1 MNNRMAFNKAM
12 MLPIVL
18 SMALLTAVIGLA
30 VAASPQDA
38 PASTNAETA
47 GDLVWYGLYTDAAS
61 YAPGDA
67 IQVYASAPDRP
78 TVFRLVRLDTDWTE
92 ITRTNPITVG
102 PQTSAI
108 GSFIEYPKLSLSGL
122 VSFTLEGWYYPTL
135 LGGDLA
141 VVAGQVGLTEA
152 AAGIIISNTGQLG
165 AYVSDTPDF
174 DLAKVA
180 LMPAPPMPEAV
191 EGWLDRWY
199 HLALTY
205 DGAHARLY
213 IDGILAA
220 SRPQTGTVANVTTPF
235 RLGARAEAPGD
246 LTGVIDGRLDSWAV
260 WPRALTQSQIQGRRN
275 LGLTTGNPAP
285 GAEQVELYVGF
296 DDAYPSVGDSSHNAY
311 TATIYNHGSPGL
323 TGVYTETGRA
333 FRLNHDQ
340 IIDAGWDPTTAITI
354 PAGTPS
360 GMYAIQA
367 LTEPGF
373 PATQTGDRLSVR
385 AFAIRPAGGAERAPI
400 AVVLPTNTWLA
411 YNYWPMF
418 YGDYA
423 GGDGIKRRSRYPG
436 GTEVAG
442 GNNSAYSHMGDQV
455 SLALYHGWR
464 RPSATIS
471 PLSTN
476 WVARP
481 DMERAPSSMYMV
493 QWLDEQGFAYD
504 VFSDDDFGQGLI
516 LASDYKVL
524 MPHSHHEYWTDGM
537 LDALTQFLNDG
548 GSVAAPAGNIF
559 TWRTVF
565 DDGGAMEVRKSG
577 LQQIIS
583 WNDLKSGID
592 GKYSGTLKQAAACN
606 GSGDAYLALG
616 VQIHLTGPCTNR
628 PFCFGQWQAQNTGH
642 WLWQGSD
649 LQDMDYFGIGRP
661 SGVITPTF
669 AVGHEADTW
678 VSGMPIPG
686 LAEGT
691 NAVILAE
698 GTRFDP
704 LGENDFGH
712 INDLLQHIG
721 EPNTCNLTGG
731 VTESQVS
738 PANSVEDPE
747 MRAGTILYFQH
758 AGGGQVLV
766 IGASATPWA
775 LASDTALS
783 GLLHRAL
790 SCFAYGEGCGYRTF
804 LPSIVR
810 RP

>member
-1 MNNRMAFNKAM
+1 MNSRVTFNKAW
-12 MLPIVL
+12 MLPVIL

-30 VAASPQDA
+30 MAASPQDA
-38 PASTNAETA
+38 PAATNAVTTGELT
-47 GDLVWYGLYTDAAS
+47 WYGLYTDATS

-67 IQVYASAPDRP
+67 IQIFASAPNTQ

-92 ITRTNPITVG
+92 ISRTKPITVG
-102 PQTSAI
+102 PQSSVI

-135 LGGDLA
+135 LGGDLT

-152 AAGIIISNTGQLG
+152 AAGIVISDTGQLG
-165 AYVSDTPDF
+165 VYVSDTPEF
-174 DLAKVA
+174 DLAKLA
-180 LMPAPPMPEAV
+180 LTPEQEDYAP
-191 EGWLDRWY
+191 WLDQWY

-220 SRPQTGTVANVTTPF
+220 SRPQTGTVANVATPF

-246 LTGVIDGRLDSWAV
+246 QTGVIDGRLDSWAV
-260 WPRALTQSQIQGRRN
+260 WPRALTQSQIQARRD
-275 LGLTTGNPAP
+275 LGLANGNPAP
-285 GAEQVELYVGF
+285 GAGQVELYVSF
-296 DDAYPSVGDSSHNAY
+296 DDAYPSVGDSSHNGY
-311 TATIYNHGSPGL
+311 TATIYNHGNPGL

-340 IIDAGWDPTTAITI
+340 IVDAGWDVTTAITI

-373 PATQTGDRLSVR
+373 PATQTGDRLTVR
-385 AFAIRPAGGAERAPI
+385 AFAIRPADEAERAPI
-400 AVVLPTNTWLA
+400 AVVMPTNTWLA
-411 YNYWPMF
+411 YNYWPLF
-418 YGDYA
+418 YGMYLE
-423 GGDGIKRRSRYPG
+423 GDGITLRSRYPG
-436 GTEVAG
+436 GTKVAG

-476 WVARP
+476 WVDRP
-481 DMERAPSSMYMV
+481 DVERAPSSMYLV
-493 QWLDEQGFAYD
+493 QWLDEQGFDYD
-504 VFSDDDFGQGLI
+504 VFSDDDFGAGLI
-516 LASDYKVL
+516 SASDYKVL

-565 DDGGAMEVRKSG
+565 DDGGAMEVRKSN

-606 GSGDAYLALG
+606 GSGDSYLALG
-616 VQIHLTGPCTNR
+616 VEIHLTGPCENR

-649 LQDMDYFGIGRP
+649 LQDMDYFGTGR
-661 SGVITPTF
+661 SLGVITPTF

-686 LAEGT
+686 LAQET
-691 NAVILAE
+691 DPVILAE
-698 GTRFDP
+698 GTKFDP
-704 LGENDFGH
+704 LGVNDFGR

-721 EPNTCNLTGG
+721 EPNVCIIDQG
-731 VTESQVS
+731 VPEGQAP
-738 PANSVEDPE
+738 PAGNVEDPE
-747 MRAGTILYFQH
+747 ARAGTILYFQH
-758 AGGGQVLV
+758 EGGGQVLV

-775 LASDTALS
+775 LESDAALS

-790 SCFAYGEGCGYRTF
+790 SCFAYDEGCGYRTF

-810 RP
+810 

>member
-1 MNNRMAFNKAM
+1 MNSRVAFNRAGI
-12 MLPIVL
+12 LPLIL
-18 SMALLTAVIGLA
+18 AMALLTAVIGLA
-30 VAASPQDA
+30 MAASPQDA
-38 PASTNAETA
+38 PASTNAVAT
-47 GDLVWYGLYTDAAS
+47 GDLVWYGLYTDATS

-67 IQVYASAPDRP
+67 IQVYASAPDSP
-78 TVFRLVRLDTDWTE
+78 TVFRLVRLNTDWTE
-92 ITRTNPITVG
+92 ITRTAPITVD
-102 PQTSAI
+102 PQTSNI
-108 GSFIEYPKLSLSGL
+108 GSFIEYPKLSLSGM

-135 LGGDLA
+135 LGGDLT
-141 VVAGQVGLTEA
+141 VVAGQVGLAEA
-152 AAGIIISNTGQLG
+152 AAGIIISDTGQLG

-174 DLAKVA
+174 DLAKAA
-180 LMPAPPMPEAV
+180 LTPEQDDYAP
-191 EGWLDRWY
+191 WLDQWY

-213 IDGILAA
+213 INGILAA
-220 SRPQTGTVANVTTPF
+220 SRPQTGPVANVTTPF

-246 LTGVIDGRLDSWAV
+246 QTGVIDGRLDSWAV
-260 WPRALTQSQIQGRRN
+260 WPRALTQSQIQARRN
-275 LGLTTGNPAP
+275 LGLATGNPAP

-296 DDAYPSVGDSSHNAY
+296 DDAYPSVGDSSHNGY
-311 TATIYNHGSPGL
+311 TATIYNHGNPGL
-323 TGVYTETGRA
+323 TGVYTGTGRA

-340 IIDAGWDPTTAITI
+340 IVDAGWDLTTAITI

-373 PATQTGDRLSVR
+373 LPTQEGDRLSVR
-385 AFAIRPAGGAERAPI
+385 ALVIHPAEGADRAPI

-418 YGDYA
+418 FENYA
-423 GGDGIKRRSRYPG
+423 GGDGITHRSRYPG
-436 GTEVAG
+436 GTAVAG

-455 SLALYHGWR
+455 SLALYHGWH
-464 RPSATIS
+464 RPAATTS

-476 WVARP
+476 WVPRP

-504 VFSDDDFGQGLI
+504 VFSDDDFGEGLI
-516 LASDYKVL
+516 SASDYKVL

-565 DDGGAMEVRKSG
+565 DDGGVMEVRKG
-577 LQQIIS
+577 NLQQIIGQA
-583 WNDLKSGID
+583 DFKSGID
-592 GKYSGTLKQAAACN
+592 GKYSGTLRQAAACN
-606 GSGDAYLALG
+606 GSGDSYLALG
-616 VQIHLTGPCTNR
+616 VEIHLTGPCENR

-649 LQDMDYFGIGRP
+649 LQDMDYFGVGRP
-661 SGVITPTF
+661 LGVITPTF

-686 LAEGT
+686 LAQGT
-691 NAVILAE
+691 DAVILAE

-712 INDLLQHIG
+712 TGDLLQRIG
-721 EPNTCNLTGG
+721 EPNTCILN
-731 VTESQVS
+731 ESAPDGQFS
-738 PANSVEDPE
+738 PAGKVEDPE

-758 AGGGQVLV
+758 EGGGQVLV

-775 LASDTALS
+775 LASDVSLS
-783 GLLHRAL
+783 GLLQRAL
-790 SCFAYGEGCGYRTF
+790 SCFAYGEGCGYDVF
-804 LPSIVR
+804 LPAVLGG
-810 RP
+810 P